1 MILEKHWVL
10 QYAFNIL
17 GSIKMEEY
25 ILKLQDLSFE
35 QESAGECVWF
45 PLA

>member
-1 MILEKHWVL
+1 MILEMRWIL

-25 ILKLQDLSFE
+25 FLKLQDLSFE
-35 QESAGECVWF
+35 QEAADEGV
-45 PLA
+45 